1 MATLDQ
7 WKTNVGQ
14 LIMIRLPNHDLDSAR
29 ALATSWLSDNGGWIP
44 DDVGD
49 PTGEGEVTA
58 TDIEVADEVRALELA
73 RTKTVTVQ
81 FPVILKTT
89 ITGSFGSDSTGGDI
103 VELFQEKLETR
114 LSELIGVDQENTI
127 KILSYDWLAGK
138 TTIRTTGL
146 FDVDDRTG
154 VEQEIS
160 EGGEGGG
167 SNLIDPAAIATKHIR
182 NFLGLDST
190 WVSTFV
196 YSKDNNAETPVSV
209 EIKKYTDTSYSVLD
223 DSATSYYVVT
233 LDRDTGRPQTITRR
247 SST

>member
-49 PTGEGEVTA
+49 PSGEGEVSA
-58 TDIEVADEVRALELA
+58 TDIEVADAVRALELA
-73 RTKTVTVQ
+73 RTKTVTVE
-81 FPVILKTT
+81 FPVTLITS
-89 ITGSFGSDSTGGDI
+89 ITGSFGSGTTAGDI
-103 VELFQEKLETR
+103 VELFQEKLESR
-114 LSELIGVDQENTI
+114 LSELIGVDQKNTV

-138 TTIRTTGL
+138 TTLRSTGL

-167 SNLIDPAAIATKHIR
+167 SNLMDPAAIATSHIR
-182 NFLGLDST
+182 NFLGLDNT

-196 YSKDNNAETPVSV
+196 YSKDNDDQTPVSV

-223 DSATSYYVVT
+223 DSATSLYVVT
-233 LDRDTGRPQTITRR
+233 LDRNTGRPQTITRR
-247 SST
+247 SL